1 MSLRNK
7 IILPV
12 FCIAMAL
19 LLVDLLVAR
28 RDVSRVLPE
37 AIETT
42 GITHLW
48 GAKDGFGLN
57 ATGAVFAVLALSD
70 SAAQSIADGGIL
82 WLNAQPG
89 GRIVPDW
96 QPTPVPRTDF
106 WMGRPDSTAGPWP
119 DPTILAVREEYGSGP
134 HIPRDPQIAL
144 DAGLNAQGSFYA
156 VGPGKLV
163 AVVVPATRRAYVFN
177 AG

>member
-12 FCIAMAL
+12 FCIAMAW
-19 LLVDLLVAR
+19 LLVDLFAAR
-28 RDVSRVLPE
+28 RDVSVLLPE
-37 AIETT
+37 TVETT
-42 GITHLW
+42 GVSHLW

-57 ATGAVFAVLALSD
+57 ANGAIFAVLDLSD

-89 GRIVPDW
+89 GRITPDW
-96 QPTPVPRTDF
+96 QPTPVPRTHF

-119 DPTILAVREEYGSGP
+119 NPTILAVREEYGAGP

-144 DAGLNAQGSFYA
+144 DAALNAQGSFYA
-156 VGPGKLV
+156 VGPGRLV
-163 AVVVPATRRAYVFN
+163 AVVVPATRRAFVFY